1 MTSRVG
7 EPGLAPVAR
16 TRDAAGV
23 DLDALI
29 SSMPFSVANGVRLT
43 SASVDEVV
51 GTLEWAPDRCTV
63 GGVLHGGALMNLA
76 DSLGAILAYLNL
88 PEGAVGTTTIESKT
102 NLFRAVREGT
112 ATATTTVL
120 HAGRTTIVVQTDVRD
135 DRGKRV
141 SLTTQTQAV
150 LRG

>member
-1 MTSRVG
+1 M
-7 EPGLAPVAR
+7 
-16 TRDAAGV
+16 
-23 DLDALI
+23 
-29 SSMPFSVANGVRLT
+29 
-43 SASVDEVV
+43 V
-51 GTLEWAPDRCTV
+51 GTLEWAPDRCTI

-88 PEGAVGTTTIESKT
+88 PEGAIGTTTIESKT

-120 HAGRTTIVVQTDVRD
+120 HAGRTVIVVQTDVRD
-135 DRGKRV
+135 HRGKRV

-150 LRG
+150 LRGLTITSVSDRTSWTARRSGGRGGGGRGGRR

>member
-1 MTSRVG
+1 MRG
-7 EPGLAPVAR
+7 ALASAAR

-23 DLDALI
+23 DLEALI

-63 GGVLHGGALMNLA
+63 GGVLHGGALVNLA

-112 ATATTTVL
+112 VTATTTVL
-120 HAGRTTIVVQTDVRD
+120 HAGRTTVVVQTDARD

>member
-1 MTSRVG
+1 MTSGV
-7 EPGLAPVAR
+7 VAR
-16 TRDAAGV
+16 DRSARDAAGV

-29 SSMPFSVANGVRLT
+29 SSMPFAVANGVELT

-51 GTLEWAPDRCTV
+51 GTLAWAPDRCTV
-63 GGVLHGGALMNLA
+63 GGVLHGGALLTLA

-88 PEGAVGTTTIESKT
+88 PEGAVGTTTIETKT
-102 NLFRAVREGT
+102 NLFRALREGS

-135 DRGKRV
+135 AEGRRV

>member
-1 MTSRVG
+1 M
-7 EPGLAPVAR
+7 
-16 TRDAAGV
+16 

-43 SASVDEVV
+43 SATVDEVV
-51 GTLEWAPDRCTV
+51 GTLDWAPDRCTV
-63 GGVLHGGALMNLA
+63 GGVLHGGAIMTLA
-76 DSLGAILAYLNL
+76 DSLGAIVAYLNL

-102 NLFRAVREGT
+102 NLFRAVRSGT
-112 ATATTTVL
+112 VTGTSTVL

-135 DRGKRV
+135 DAGKRV
-141 SLTTQTQAV
+141 GLTTQTQAV

>member
-1 MTSRVG
+1 
-7 EPGLAPVAR
+7 
-16 TRDAAGV
+16 
-23 DLDALI
+23 
-29 SSMPFSVANGVRLT
+29 MPFSVANGVRLT
-43 SASVDEVV
+43 SASDDEVV

-135 DRGKRV
+135 DRGRRV

>member
-1 MTSRVG
+1 MTCGV
-7 EPGLAPVAR
+7 VAAVR
-16 TRDAAGV
+16 STRDGRGV

-29 SSMPFSVANGVRLT
+29 SSMPFSVANGVTLT
-43 SASVDEVV
+43 SATVDEVV
-51 GTLEWAPDRCTV
+51 GAVDWAPDRCTI
-63 GGVLHGGALMNLA
+63 GGVLHGGALMTLA

-88 PEGAVGTTTIESKT
+88 PEGAIGTTTIESKT
-102 NLFRAVREGT
+102 NLFRAVREGA
-112 ATATTTVL
+112 ATGTTTVL

-150 LRG
+150 LRA

>member
-1 MTSRVG
+1 M
-7 EPGLAPVAR
+7 
-16 TRDAAGV
+16 

-112 ATATTTVL
+112 VTATTTVL
-120 HAGRTTIVVQTDVRD
+120 HAGRTTVVVQTDARD